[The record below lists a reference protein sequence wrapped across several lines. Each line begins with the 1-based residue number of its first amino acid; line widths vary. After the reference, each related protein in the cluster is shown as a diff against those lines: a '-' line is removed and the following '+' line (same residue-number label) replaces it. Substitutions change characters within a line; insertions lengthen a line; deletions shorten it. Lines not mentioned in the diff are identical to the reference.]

1 MERLNGAKEP
11 NKMRT
16 GRTLKIAISAAVLGG
31 IVAGILALRT
41 PAKYVSSAVVRLHTT
56 GPPSNASEAALRV
69 VDFVHSAFHD
79 QDSLGSIVKR
89 ERLYEYH
96 DGQLHS
102 LDGRI
107 HKMRLAMEIG
117 LAGEAPLDGS
127 FRFSFSDEDPRRAQ
141 RILKELIAQM
151 AKTSSDTPGTHL
163 EIVDPPT
170 YPLTSSSPNRLF
182 VAGAGVAIGLVAGTL
197 AAKLIDLL
205 LAWASRSRPA
215 AKCPS
220 SGPINI

>member
-1 MERLNGAKEP
+1 
-11 NKMRT
+11 MRI
-16 GRTLKIAISAAVLGG
+16 GRTLKIVVGASVLGG
-31 IVAGILALRT
+31 IAGGILALRT
-41 PAKYVSSAVVRLHTT
+41 PPRYVSSAVVRLHTT
-56 GPPSNASEAALRV
+56 DPPSNASEAALRV

-127 FRFSFSDEDPRRAQ
+127 FRFGFSDEDPARAQ
-141 RILKELIAQM
+141 RILKELIVQM
-151 AKTSSDTPGTHL
+151 AKTSGDTPGTNL
-163 EIVDPPT
+163 EMVDPPT
-170 YPLTSSSPNRLF
+170 YPLTSTSPGRLL
-182 VAGAGVAIGLVAGTL
+182 VTGAGVAIGLVAGTL
-197 AAKLIDLL
+197 AAKLRLSVAGSS
-205 LAWASRSRPA
+205 LA
-215 AKCPS
+215 
-220 SGPINI
+220 